1 MNACVP
7 HTCHLLSSRIIQLEE
22 QIDVAKSS
30 VCSAPSSQAEYTW
43 HCYNLYN
50 LIVHD
55 VQVWQ
60 YMIEHKATKIEII
73 ND

>member
-1 MNACVP
+1 MRAP
-7 HTCHLLSSRIIQLEE
+7 YLSLLSSRSIQLEE

-30 VCSAPSSQAEYTW
+30 VCSTPSSQAEYTW
-43 HCYNLYN
+43 LCYNLYH

-55 VQVWQ
+55 VQVCQ
-60 YMIEHKATKIEII
+60 YMSEHKETKIEII